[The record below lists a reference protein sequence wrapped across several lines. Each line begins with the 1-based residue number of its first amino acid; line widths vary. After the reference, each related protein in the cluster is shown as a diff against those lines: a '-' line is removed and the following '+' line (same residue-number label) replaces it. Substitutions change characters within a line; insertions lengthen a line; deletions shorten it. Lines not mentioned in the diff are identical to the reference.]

1 MFVHCTVGDQFML
14 CSWRHVPWWGLTVS
28 LNCFFCWGSMLET
41 QFHAQVF
48 PKAQIFFPNGD
59 MAILSCY
66 QRMNQ
71 GSVWAKVAMDE
82 SRSHQFL
89 IMFCRGWFCFYKC
102 CLCVSQATHGIR
114 SGQDVVVNLKL
125 CLEWA
130 SGIQHGILCRIHL
143 ILKKYFRQYANIL
156 YSCMLK

>member
-1 MFVHCTVGDQFML
+1 
-14 CSWRHVPWWGLTVS
+14 
-28 LNCFFCWGSMLET
+28 MLET

-89 IMFCRGWFCFYKC
+89 IVLQR
-102 CLCVSQATHGIR
+102 
-114 SGQDVVVNLKL
+114 
-125 CLEWA
+125 
-130 SGIQHGILCRIHL
+130 L
-143 ILKKYFRQYANIL
+143 ILL
-156 YSCMLK
+156 L